1 MSQASG
7 RQWKEPGQRAG
18 ALKSQNVSSSWEAKM
33 RNKAET
39 KIFRENRAE
48 AIAVRKA
55 KLQVLFYTVLQTEVR
70 PLHAFEGE
78 QCCLFAA
85 AMFYSRCALDVWV
98 TWVLCMPNQVI
109 LRHGHYML
117 EALLHT
123 TIGL

>member
-1 MSQASG
+1 VGSYCLLALSQASG

-55 KLQVLFYTVLQTEVR
+55 KLQVLFYAVLQTELR
-70 PLHAFEGE
+70 P
-78 QCCLFAA
+78 
-85 AMFYSRCALDVWV
+85 
-98 TWVLCMPNQVI
+98 
-109 LRHGHYML
+109 
-117 EALLHT
+117 
-123 TIGL
+123 

>member
-1 MSQASG
+1 LSQASG

-55 KLQVLFYTVLQTEVR
+55 KLQVLFYAVLQTELR
-70 PLHAFEGE
+70 PSHAFDGE
-78 QCCLFAA
+78 ECCLFIT
-85 AMFYSRCALDVWV
+85 AMLHFRCILDV
-98 TWVLCMPNQVI
+98 
-109 LRHGHYML
+109 
-117 EALLHT
+117 
-123 TIGL
+123 